1 MEMYLIKRNS
11 CIGGKNM
18 NCFEVGRILGRLDVI
33 LENIPNKEVELER
46 VEWQLL
52 YNNNITEL
60 AKVYGRV
67 EQLMID
73 AHKDNN
79 DIANIK
85 DLFMEIKQKY
95 IDENKKRNIEEF
107 KIRGLPVKA
116 LKSNN
121 IYTVEDLCNKTY
133 KELAEINGVSE
144 LTVRNISNDLEKYGL
159 QLKNSR

>member
-1 MEMYLIKRNS
+1 
-11 CIGGKNM
+11 M

-95 IDENKKRNIEEF
+95 IDENKKRNIEEL

-144 LTVRNISNDLEKYGL
+144 LTVRSISNDLEKYGL

>member
-1 MEMYLIKRNS
+1 
-11 CIGGKNM
+11 M

>member
-1 MEMYLIKRNS
+1 MD
-11 CIGGKNM
+11 
-18 NCFEVGRILGRLDVI
+18 CFEIGRILGRLDVI

-46 VEWQLL
+46 VESQLL
-52 YNNNITEL
+52 YNNNVTEL
-60 AKVYGRV
+60 AKVYVRL

-79 DIANIK
+79 DIADIK

-95 IDENKKRNIEEF
+95 IDENKKRNIEEL
-107 KIRGLPVKA
+107 KIKGLPVKA
-116 LKSNN
+116 LKSSN

-133 KELAEINGVSE
+133 KELVEINGVSE

-159 QLKNSR
+159 QLKNNNN

>member
-1 MEMYLIKRNS
+1 
-11 CIGGKNM
+11 M

-52 YNNNITEL
+52 YSNNVTEL
-60 AKVYGRV
+60 AKVYGRI

-73 AHKDNN
+73 EHKN
-79 DIANIK
+79 DKDIKAIK
-85 DLFMEIKQKY
+85 DLFMELKQKY
-95 IDENKKRNIEEF
+95 IDENKKRNIEEL

-116 LKSNN
+116 LKSSN

-133 KELAEINGVSE
+133 KELTEINGVSE
-144 LTVRNISNDLEKYGL
+144 LTVRNILNELEKHGL
-159 QLKNSR
+159 QLKNSK

>member
-1 MEMYLIKRNS
+1 M
-11 CIGGKNM
+11 
-18 NCFEVGRILGRLDVI
+18 
-33 LENIPNKEVELER
+33 
-46 VEWQLL
+46 EWQLL

-95 IDENKKRNIEEF
+95 IDENKKRNIEEL

>member
-1 MEMYLIKRNS
+1 
-11 CIGGKNM
+11 M

-67 EQLMID
+67 DQLMID

-85 DLFMEIKQKY
+85 ELFMEIKQKY
-95 IDENKKRNIEEF
+95 IDENKKRNIEEL